1 MFCAIWCLFPA
12 YLVVG
17 VSSVLPN
24 DVSLSHPPIAD
35 FRAYKKYLAGVD
47 VDGVQGV
54 AGESH
59 TTSIVALD
67 EESVLVA
74 WIQQIISM

>member
-1 MFCAIWCLFPA
+1 M
-12 YLVVG
+12 
-17 VSSVLPN
+17 N
-24 DVSLSHPPIAD
+24 DVSLSHPAIVD
-35 FRAYKKYLAGVD
+35 FRACKKYLAGVN

-74 WIQQIISM
+74 YIQQYVSI

>member
-1 MFCAIWCLFPA
+1 MMSAF
-12 YLVVG
+12 
-17 VSSVLPN
+17 
-24 DVSLSHPPIAD
+24 SHPPIVD
-35 FRAYKKYLAGVD
+35 FRAYQKYLAGVD

-59 TTSIVALD
+59 TTSVVALD

-74 WIQQIISM
+74 YLQHTQRISI